1 MFNYS
6 EENMNIQDLI
16 EKLKNQKMIYVIGHS
31 NIDIDSAV
39 SSKIFSE
46 ILNKFGIRATYAVL
60 EEKYNF
66 DTYNQKMVDACM
78 NFSPTIV
85 KKDEIKEHIFFL
97 VDHNDYL
104 QSVGPEAKILGCIDH
119 HPNSNRIS
127 SAIIS
132 DTCATALFIFKEF
145 KKYYNFSDEQKFQI
159 YMAFLNDSTFGKSS
173 RYKESDE
180 IIAKELG
187 FKYDYNEMFR
197 KYFIPTNLE
206 QRIEDVLNNGLKS
219 YKFGNIYFESGY
231 VESFDTNRL
240 KEYEEAIKKREN
252 YLGIWID
259 YTNSKTYV
267 IFNYIHKIKK
277 WKYDFIASRATTIL
291 NDVLS
296 YINIEN

>member
-1 MFNYS
+1 
-6 EENMNIQDLI
+6 
-16 EKLKNQKMIYVIGHS
+16 
-31 NIDIDSAV
+31 
-39 SSKIFSE
+39 
-46 ILNKFGIRATYAVL
+46 
-60 EEKYNF
+60 
-66 DTYNQKMVDACM
+66 
-78 NFSPTIV
+78 
-85 KKDEIKEHIFFL
+85 
-97 VDHNDYL
+97 
-104 QSVGPEAKILGCIDH
+104 
-119 HPNSNRIS
+119 
-127 SAIIS
+127 
-132 DTCATALFIFKEF
+132 
-145 KKYYNFSDEQKFQI
+145 
-159 YMAFLNDSTFGKSS
+159 MAFLNDLTFGKSF

-240 KEYEEAIKKREN
+240 KEYEEAVKKREN

-296 YINIEN
+296 YIKIEN